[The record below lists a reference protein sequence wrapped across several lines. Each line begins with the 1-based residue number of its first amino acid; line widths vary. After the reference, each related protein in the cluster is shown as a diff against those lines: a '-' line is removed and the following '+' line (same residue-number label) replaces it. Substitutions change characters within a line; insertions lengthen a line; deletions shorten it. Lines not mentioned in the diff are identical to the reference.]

1 MNSHFQSSDTTWT
14 SSGSS
19 PDSGF
24 AGSRS
29 CEPIHDTLP
38 RSMIVSSGTDQVRS
52 SSLPDSTKLGSYLAR
67 VLDDR
72 YHHPNM
78 SAARIVGTTIGS
90 MMMREPVRSDVVP
103 SATTPLGWRTIS
115 CWQPA
120 SASEASIAAQR
131 RARGAEDRPLYQ
143 RRGLDA
149 LPAKKTGSSSIAN
162 VSVQA
167 IKSYI
172 TCAPRQCR

>member
-14 SSGSS
+14 SSGSF
-19 PDSGF
+19 PGNGF

-38 RSMIVSSGTDQVRS
+38 RSMMVSSGTDQVRS
-52 SSLPDSTKLGSYLAR
+52 SILPDSTKLGSYLAR
-67 VLDDR
+67 LLDDR
-72 YHHPNM
+72 YHHPNI
-78 SAARIVGTTIGS
+78 SAARIVGTTTGS

-115 CWQPA
+115 CWHPA
-120 SASEASIAAQR
+120 SASKASMALQR
-131 RARGAEDRPLYQ
+131 RARGAEDRPLYW

-149 LPAKKTGSSSIAN
+149 LRANDWSGLVILRPLEAVRTGS
-162 VSVQA
+162 V
-167 IKSYI
+167 
-172 TCAPRQCR
+172 TG

>member
-52 SSLPDSTKLGSYLAR
+52 SSLPDSTKVGSYLAR

-90 MMMREPVRSDVVP
+90 MMTREPVRSEVVP
-103 SATTPLGWRTIS
+103 SATTPLGWSTINFS
-115 CWQPA
+115 QPA
-120 SASEASIAAQR
+120 SASNASMDPTR
-131 RARGAEDRPLYQ
+131 RATAARDR
-143 RRGLDA
+143 A
-149 LPAKKTGSSSIAN
+149 L
-162 VSVQA
+162 
-167 IKSYI
+167 
-172 TCAPRQCR
+172 